1 MKIAVFCGSSCGED
15 PKFVKATKELGYFLA
30 DNGIDL
36 VYGGGNV
43 GLMGAI
49 ADAFL
54 ESGGNVYGVIPEHL
68 KEKEI
73 AHKNLTELTVVSGM
87 HERKATMAK
96 MADAFVALPG
106 GSGTLEEIFEAW
118 TWAQLGHHSKP
129 CAFYNI
135 NGFYDP
141 LIEMISQMSKSGFLN
156 TQYAKMLIHTDE
168 ASSLLSLIKS
178 YSAPQKKWA

>member
-1 MKIAVFCGSSCGED
+1 MKIAVFCGSSCGNNPE
-15 PKFVKATKELGYFLA
+15 FVKETKELGYFLA
-30 DNGIDL
+30 DNRIDL

-54 ESGGNVYGVIPEHL
+54 ERGGNVYGVIPEHL

-73 AHKNLTELTVVSGM
+73 AHQKLTELTVVADM

-118 TWAQLGHHSKP
+118 TWAQLGQHSKP

-135 NGFYDP
+135 NGFYNP
-141 LIEMISQMSKSGFLN
+141 LIEMISRMSESGFLN
-156 TQYAKMLIHTDE
+156 AQYAKMLIHTDE
-168 ASSLLSLIKS
+168 SLSLLSLIKS
-178 YSAPQKKWA
+178 YKAPKQKWT